1 MNARGILL
9 LTGVALAATIA
20 TAAESAASAKTAG
33 ARLADAGVT
42 AQVGAGYAGA
52 KRYTFKFEGYKAY
65 FDEPAEAKAGR
76 QWMWCMKWPGAFAEF
91 TGQEDGVRRGY
102 YYVYL
107 DDIDWMSP
115 KGVEIAKRF
124 HDFLVGKLGFAA
136 KANLIG
142 MSWGGF
148 YSTRYAAAH
157 PEDVSRI
164 YFDAPLMNFAGFRLH
179 KWPAAGKAWGEPEG
193 GDWAKD
199 PRMPINLADKI
210 AKAKIPVLLL
220 YGGDDVVV
228 PPGQN
233 CELFIPRFKA
243 AGGNIKVFKRD
254 MYGHHPHGFQGAENV
269 GAIVDFFE
277 GKPVSV
283 K

>member
-1 MNARGILL
+1 MD
-9 LTGVALAATIA
+9 VVH
-20 TAAESAASAKTAG
+20 E
-33 ARLADAGVT
+33 V
-42 AQVGAGYAGA
+42 
-52 KRYTFKFEGYKAY
+52 
-65 FDEPAEAKAGR
+65 AGR
-76 QWMWCMKWPGAFAEF
+76 I
-91 TGQEDGVRRGY
+91 RGG
-102 YYVYL
+102 
-107 DDIDWMSP
+107 MSP

-164 YFDAPLMNFAGFRLH
+164 YFDAPLMNFASFNLSG
-179 KWPAAGKAWGEPEG
+179 WPAAKVWGSPEG
-193 GDWAKD
+193 GDWSKD

-220 YGGDDVVV
+220 YGGADTVV
-228 PPGQN
+228 PPSKN
-233 CELFIPRFKA
+233 CEIFIPRFKA